1 MNTQPPAGPRRTRTG
16 ARTAPQPPKTE
27 YIYHWN
33 RITGALAAL
42 VLLVGLA
49 GFAIHAWLLPPTAEP
64 GDAGFETA
72 DTPAA
77 HPEIAPESRETDAP
91 GPHPEIAPESGERD
105 VSEPTPAPVE
115 PEVMA
120 SPDAADLPEP
130 VEPESTPAP
139 DAADLPGP
147 VEQESM
153 PAPDAAD
160 LPGPLE
166 PEVMPAP
173 DAADLPGP
181 FEQESMPAPDAATAP
196 DTAAAFEQD
205 IRARS
210 EAQEAAEGDFS
221 RVFLPPG
228 TRVNLRAAPRLSS
241 PVLRILD
248 SGAELWLVETADHFY
263 RVRSAEGIVGWVSR
277 DFSSLTPYATPAR

>member
-42 VLLVGLA
+42 VLLVGLV

-64 GDAGFETA
+64 GDAGFETVDA
-72 DTPAA
+72 PAA
-77 HPEIAPESRETDAP
+77 
-91 GPHPEIAPESGERD
+91 HPEIAPESGERD

-130 VEPESTPAP
+130 VEPEST
-139 DAADLPGP
+139 
-147 VEQESM
+147 

>member
-1 MNTQPPAGPRRTRTG
+1 MNTQPPAGPRSRRIG
-16 ARTAPQPPKTE
+16 ARAAPQPPKTE

-33 RITGALAAL
+33 RIMAALAAL
-42 VLLVGLA
+42 VLLAGLA

-64 GDAGFETA
+64 GDAGFETVDA
-72 DTPAA
+72 PAA
-77 HPEIAPESRETDAP
+77 DPEIAPESA
-91 GPHPEIAPESGERD
+91 ERD
-105 VSEPTPAPVE
+105 VPEPGPAPLE
-115 PEVMA
+115 PEVMV
-120 SPDAADLPEP
+120 SPEAADLSEP
-130 VEPESTPAP
+130 AEPASTPAP
-139 DAADLPGP
+139 DAADLPEP
-147 VEQESM
+147 LEQETT
-153 PAPDAAD
+153 
-160 LPGPLE
+160 
-166 PEVMPAP
+166 
-173 DAADLPGP
+173 
-181 FEQESMPAPDAATAP
+181 PAPDAATP
-196 DTAAAFEQD
+196 RDTAAPFEQG

-263 RVRSAEGIVGWVSR
+263 QVRSAEGIVGWVSR